1 MDFIYE
7 LKIPKER
14 VAILIGKNGGI
25 KREIEKSTNSKIR
38 IDSKE
43 GDVTIKSDD
52 GVGLFTAKQVI
63 IAIGR
68 GFNPGV
74 AMLLLKPDY
83 EMVIIN
89 INDYART
96 KKSLIRLKGRV
107 IGEKGKSRR
116 KIEELT
122 DTDICVY
129 GKTITI
135 IGKIGDVDITRRAI
149 ESLLKGS
156 QHKTVF
162 NWLEKRKKEKSIERM
177 FDVGFENE

>member
-1 MDFIYE
+1 MDFVYE

-14 VAILIGKNGGI
+14 VAILIGKNGEI
-25 KREIEKSTNSKIR
+25 KREIEKSTNSKIKV
-38 IDSKE
+38 DSKE
-43 GDVTIKSDD
+43 GDVIIRSND

-68 GFNPGV
+68 GFNPNV
-74 AMLLLKPDY
+74 AILLLKPDY
-83 EMVIIN
+83 EMIIIN
-89 INDYART
+89 INDYAKT

-107 IGEKGKSRR
+107 IGEKGKSRK

-135 IGKIGDVDITRRAI
+135 IGKIDDVDTARRAI

-156 QHKTVF
+156 QHKTIF
-162 NWLEKRKKEKSIERM
+162 NLLEKRKKEKNIEKM